1 MIARKFRFH
10 GYGSLN
16 FVYKS
21 GQTVR
26 GTLCALKYAKNTR
39 RKNNRIAVVVSKK
52 VHKSAVARNRMR
64 RRIYEIMREYNDL
77 AVEPHDMVFTVYS
90 DQLVD
95 LDDQKLKTL
104 IKEYLEKAKIIK
116 G

>member
-1 MIARKFRFH
+1 MIARRLRFH

-16 FVYKS
+16 FVYRS

-26 GTLCALKYAKNTR
+26 GTLSALKYAKNPR
-39 RKNNRIAVVVSKK
+39 RKNSRIAVVVSKK

-64 RRIYEIMREYNDL
+64 RRIYEIMREYNEL
-77 AVEPHDMVFTVYS
+77 AVEPHDMVFSVYS

-95 LDDQKLKTL
+95 LSDEKLRSI
-104 IKEYLEKAKIIK
+104 IKEQLKKANIIK
-116 G
+116 